1 MWHNTAATRR
11 VGVRY
16 PIVQGPF
23 GGGLSSPALVAC
35 VSNAGGLGSFGAQG
49 MPPDR
54 IVEVVEQIRELT
66 DAPFAMN
73 LWVSTEDPAALT
85 SSHSTYAAAIEAVA
99 EFFQELDLEP
109 PRLPLSRW
117 PTFDDQAAALLD
129 ARPPVFSFIFG
140 IPPGALLDEC
150 RRQGIIT
157 MGTATTADEALAL
170 EEAGVDLVVAT
181 GAEAGGHRPSFLR
194 APELSLTGT
203 FSLVPQVVDAVNIP
217 VIAAGGIA
225 DGRGVAAAL
234 ALGADAVQI
243 GTAFLACEESNATPA
258 HRDALLSQP
267 GRDTMLTRAFTG
279 RLARGLRNR
288 LAETL
293 ESRSAPLLPYPLQGQ
308 LVGAL
313 REEAFR
319 RNRLDLVALWGG
331 QSAPLL
337 RHRHAAE
344 LFQDL
349 VETTGRL
356 LGPAHPV
363 EA

>member
-1 MWHNTAATRR
+1 MA
-11 VGVRY
+11 
-16 PIVQGPF
+16 
-23 GGGLSSPALVAC
+23 PA
-35 VSNAGGLGSFGAQG
+35 Q
-49 MPPDR
+49 
-54 IVEVVEQIRELT
+54 IVEVVEKIRDLT
-66 DAPFAMN
+66 NAPFAMN

-85 SSHSTYAAAIEAVA
+85 SPASTYAPAIEAVA

-109 PRLPLSRW
+109 PPLPLSRW
-117 PTFDDQAAALLD
+117 PAFDDQATALLE
-129 ARPPVFSFIFG
+129 ARPPIFSFIFG
-140 IPPGALLDEC
+140 IPTATVLDEC
-150 RRQGIIT
+150 RRRGIIT
-157 MGTATTADEALAL
+157 MGTATTADEARAL

-203 FSLVPQVVDAVNIP
+203 FSLVPQVVDAVKIP
-217 VIAAGGIA
+217 VVAAGGIA

-258 HRDALLSQP
+258 HRDALLSRLA
-267 GRDTMLTRAFTG
+267 RDTMLTRTFTG
-279 RLARGLRNR
+279 RLARGVRNR

-319 RNRLDLVALWGG
+319 RNRLDLVALWSG
-331 QSAPLL
+331 QSTPLL
-337 RHRHAAE
+337 RHRRAAD

-349 VETTGRL
+349 LETTAQI
-356 LGPAHPV
+356 LGQPHSI